1 VPLPEP
7 RREPRVSVIV
17 PAPRLSLV
25 GARCLARLLELPEQ
39 VEILFVPDTQED
51 VPEGVICVPSG
62 KVNVGDKRQLALERS
77 TGAFVALLDDDAYPH
92 PSWLESALAAFADPA
107 VAAVTGPTLTPEDDT
122 ELAQLGGRVF
132 ASPLVAGPNRWRYS
146 PGEPRD
152 VDEGTGVNVMF
163 RRAVAQEITLRSDYY
178 PGCDTVLGDR
188 LRSRGMRI
196 RYVPG
201 MIVYHT
207 RRELWKPH
215 LVQIWRYARHRGLF
229 VWRFGGISR
238 SPSYFIPSAF
248 LLWTLLGWLGPP
260 WLDLV
265 WLASLAVYALAAI
278 GFGVDRKPS
287 RWWRL
292 ALAVPATHLTYGVG
306 FLLGLAR
313 VPVPEERARRRA
325 RKA

>member
-1 VPLPEP
+1 VPPP
-7 RREPRVSVIV
+7 TEPRVSVIV
-17 PAPRLSLV
+17 PAPRLNPV
-25 GARCLARLLELPEQ
+25 GVRCLDRLLQLPEQ
-39 VEILFVPDTQED
+39 VEILFVPDVQED
-51 VPEGVICVPSG
+51 VPDGVTCIPSG

-92 PSWLESALAAFADPA
+92 ASWLEGALAAFADPE

-132 ASPLVAGPNRWRYS
+132 ASPLVAGPNRWRYF

-201 MIVYHT
+201 MIAYHT

-248 LLWTLLGWLGPP
+248 LLWALLGWLGPG

-278 GFGVDRKPS
+278 VFGFDRKPS